1 VRLAKALLALATG
14 CLGENRQEWALA
26 MQGEFEAAATDGKA
40 LAFAI
45 GCLIAA
51 CREMPRHRG
60 GRLAL
65 ASHGLAFSVLIPI
78 AALQFACAMGFA
90 NAPTGPAVI
99 HGILTAG
106 GAQGPFLAYPQLSAV
121 PALSLL
127 WLLLGAGQLRLA
139 WLLLERDWWG
149 VLNAGALIVAATM
162 TLFLFMV
169 VLFLDVTSLALQSA
183 VIAVEFSAL
192 LAAAHYDWK
201 LSPRSLAEG
210 AA

>member
-1 VRLAKALLALATG
+1 MTLARALLALSTS
-14 CLGENRQEWALA
+14 CLGESRREWALA
-26 MQGEFEAAATDGKA
+26 MQGEFEAAARDGKA

-45 GCLIAA
+45 GCLIVA

-65 ASHGLAFSVLIPI
+65 ASHGLAFVVLIPI

-99 HGILTAG
+99 HSILAAG
-106 GAQGPFLAYPQLSAV
+106 GAQGPFLAFSQLSAL

-139 WLLLERDWWG
+139 WSLLERDWWG
-149 VLNAGALIVAATM
+149 VLNAGALITAANV
-162 TLFLFMV
+162 TLFVFME
-169 VLFLDVTSLALQSA
+169 VLFLDVTSLALQA
-183 VIAVEFSAL
+183 VVIAVEFSAV

-201 LSPRSLAEG
+201 LFRKSLSER